1 MISTKIRLQLEE
13 ICIRIQNS
21 EPVSLSEMMLI
32 EKYAKANRTIFDML
46 QRARRRAVTGPF
58 KEGSMDEFLD
68 QMNIG
73 NPDPRTHITGESS
86 IDDLANFFKTDE
98 SNDHMRR
105 D

>member
-1 MISTKIRLQLEE
+1 MISSKIRLQLEN
-13 ICIRIQNS
+13 ICERIES
-21 EPVSLSEMMLI
+21 KSPVTLSEMVLI
-32 EKYAKANRTIFDML
+32 EKYANANRSVFDML
-46 QRARRRAVTGPF
+46 QRARRRAIQGKPI
-58 KEGSMDEFLD
+58 KESLDEFLD

-73 NPDPRTHITGESS
+73 NPDPQTHITGESS